1 MTPCDNISKNADWIC
16 AWFRSTRPDVSK
28 NSILAA
34 LSPEALAF
42 IEDNSQRRELK
53 VGQVIYEEGAAV
65 THAVFPESGVVAV
78 MAEMKDGRSVY
89 ETSVGCEGF
98 VGFTIILGGGTAL
111 GRSVVLVAGE
121 AIWVG
126 IRELDRAFERFDCVR
141 TAMLRYGQANTMQL
155 MQMVACNSL
164 HTADQ
169 RLARWLLQTHD
180 RMGEGPFYMTQDA
193 MAKALALRRATVNM
207 ICSDLMAAGAIDY
220 HRGTISVTDRA
231 GLEGRACEC
240 YGRIRRAFETRA
252 EMGAGI

>member
-1 MTPCDNISKNADWIC
+1 VPS
-16 AWFRSTRPDVSK
+16 
-28 NSILAA
+28 NSIIAA
-34 LSPEALAF
+34 LTADALAF
-42 IEDNSQRRELK
+42 IEDHSVRRRLTLGE
-53 VGQVIYEEGAAV
+53 VIYEEGAPV
-65 THAVFPESGVVAV
+65 THAVFPESGVVAM
-78 MAEMKDGRSVY
+78 MAEMSDGRSVHQNAI
-89 ETSVGCEGF
+89 GREGF
-98 VGFTIILGGGTAL
+98 VGFTTVLGGGTAL

-121 AIWVG
+121 ALSVG
-126 IRELDRAFERFDCVR
+126 IRDIDAAFERFACVR
-141 TAMLRYGQANTMQL
+141 AAMLRYGQANTKQL

-207 ICSDLMAAGAIDY
+207 VCSDLMAAGAIDY

-240 YGRIRRAFETRA
+240 YGRIRRAFETR
-252 EMGAGI
+252 G